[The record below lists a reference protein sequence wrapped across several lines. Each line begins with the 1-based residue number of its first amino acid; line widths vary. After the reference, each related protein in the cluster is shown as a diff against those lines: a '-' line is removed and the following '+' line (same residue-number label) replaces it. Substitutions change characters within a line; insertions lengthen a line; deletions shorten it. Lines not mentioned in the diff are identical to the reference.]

1 MRSPRRVAVES
12 TSGRLSERND
22 NCEVFHS
29 KRMLSSALSECC
41 LQSLWVC
48 EPAREPVAP
57 AAIPRPPREPSLE
70 TIRGGHVPSL
80 DRLLQ

>member
-1 MRSPRRVAVES
+1 MTIVKSSDKPLANAVFRVCV
-12 TSGRLSERND
+12 
-22 NCEVFHS
+22 
-29 KRMLSSALSECC
+29 K
-41 LQSLWVC
+41 
-48 EPAREPVAP
+48 PAREPVAP

>member
-12 TSGRLSERND
+12 TSGRFSERND
-22 NCEVFHS
+22 NCEVF
-29 KRMLSSALSECC
+29 RQALSECC

-48 EPAREPVAP
+48 VNRRASRS
-57 AAIPRPPREPSLE
+57 RRRPSLE